1 MVELILGII
10 IGYAFKDYIR
20 ETIKII
26 KKVFV
31 MELKKY
37 D

>member
-10 IGYAFKDYIR
+10 LGYVFKDYIK

-31 MELKKY
+31 MEMKKY